1 MRLES
6 RPKYG
11 PVGTHRVMSA
21 EETCRRVKPFM
32 PAIGVTR
39 VADTTGLD
47 TLGMPVFSAIRPAD
61 AGLDGISVY
70 NGKGLTKADAH
81 AGAMMEA
88 IERYSA
94 ESWQRQRQQGTRRQI
109 AERNPG
115 TRVMDPA
122 VMVVQQQGEYA
133 DSTVLEWGT
142 GWDLLREEPALIPL
156 AMILAPYHGPGRGI
170 WYASSNGLA
179 SGNTMEEA
187 VCHALAEL
195 IERDAYT
202 IALVRA
208 ELAPRVRGFL
218 EAVATGRPQPAAGI
232 DRSLFPSVELDT
244 VPPMVRRLVTAARR
258 DGNEIWLRDI
268 TSDLGIPAFVA
279 SMRRWEPDGAEFAA
293 GGFGCHPNAA
303 IAAVRAITETAQGR
317 NVQIQGV
324 REDAKAVTAA
334 YPSAQRVLWC
344 QDAATR
350 VDFSQIPSYVHGDI
364 LDDIT
369 LMLDRLREAGVRE
382 VYAADLSRPHIPAAV
397 VRLIIPEMESWF
409 LTDFDP
415 GKCKLGRRAQRYL
428 PPAEPLPATSGT

>member
-1 MRLES
+1 MKLLPQ
-6 RPKYG
+6 PKYG
-11 PVGTHRVMSA
+11 SVGTHRVMSA
-21 EETCRRVKPFM
+21 ADTCRRVRPYM
-32 PAIGVTR
+32 QAIGVTR

-47 TLGMPVFSAIRPAD
+47 SLGMPVFSAIRPTD

-70 NGKGLTKADAH
+70 NGKGLTKADAR

-94 ESWQRQRQQGTRRQI
+94 ESWPRERQRGTRPQI
-109 AERNPG
+109 AARNRG
-115 TRVMDPA
+115 TRVMNPA
-122 VMVVQQQGEYA
+122 SMILQQQRSYSDA
-133 DSTVLEWGT
+133 TVLDWGE
-142 GWDLLREEPALIPL
+142 GWDLLHDEPVLIPL
-156 AMILAPYHGPGRGI
+156 AMILAPYDGPGRGI

-208 ELAPRVRGFL
+208 ELVPRVHAFL
-218 EAVATGRPQPAAGI
+218 EAVTTGLPQPPAEI
-232 DRSLFPSVELDT
+232 DRRLFPSVKLDT
-244 VPPMVRRLVTAARR
+244 VPPMVHRLVAAAQR
-258 DGNEIWLRDI
+258 DGNEVWLRDI
-268 TSDLGIPAFVA
+268 TSDLRIPAFVA

-303 IAAVRAITETAQGR
+303 IAAVRAVTETAQGR

-324 REDAKAVTAA
+324 REDAKAVPTA
-334 YPSAQRVLWC
+334 YGSAQRVLWC
-344 QDAATR
+344 QDAET
-350 VDFSQIPSYVHGDI
+350 VVSFSQIASYVHSDI
-364 LDDIT
+364 LDDLN
-369 LMLDRLREAGVRE
+369 LMLDRLRADGVQQ
-382 VYAADLSRPHIPAAV
+382 VYAVDLSRPQIPAAV

-415 GKCKLGRRAQRYL
+415 DQCRLGRRAQRYL
-428 PPAEPLPATSGT
+428 PPG

>member
-1 MRLES
+1 MKLES

-11 PVGTHRVMSA
+11 NIGTHRVMSA
-21 EETCRRVKPFM
+21 AETCRRVKPFM
-32 PAIGVTR
+32 AEIGVTR
-39 VADTTGLD
+39 VSDTTGLD
-47 TLGMPVFSAIRPAD
+47 TLGMPVFSAIRPTD

-94 ESWQRQRQQGTRRQI
+94 ESWLPKRQHGTRDEV
-109 AERNPG
+109 AARNPG
-115 TRVMDPA
+115 MRAMDPA
-122 VMVVQQQGEYA
+122 TMDLQRQGTYSGA
-133 DSTVLEWGT
+133 TALDWGA
-142 GWDLLREEPALIPL
+142 GWDLLRDEPVLVPL
-156 AMILAPYHGPGRGI
+156 AMVLAPYDGPGRGT
-170 WYASSNGLA
+170 WYASTNGLA
-179 SGNTMEEA
+179 SGNTIEEA

-208 ELAPRVRGFL
+208 ELAPRVRTFL
-218 EAVATGRPQPAAGI
+218 DALTTGARQPAAEI
-232 DRSLFPSVELDT
+232 DRSLFPSVDLNT
-244 VPPMVRRLVTAARR
+244 VPPMVRRLVSAARR

-268 TSDLGIPAFVA
+268 TSDLGLPAFVA

-293 GGFGCHPNAA
+293 GGFGCHPNAT

-324 REDAKAVTAA
+324 REDAKAVPTA

-344 QDAATR
+344 QDADVR
-350 VDFSQIPSYVHGDI
+350 VDFGQIPTYVH
-364 LDDIT
+364 DDIVEDIN
-369 LMLDRLREAGVRE
+369 LMLGRLRAAGVEE
-382 VYAADLSRPHIPAAV
+382 VYAVDLSRPRVPAAV
-397 VRLIIPEMESWF
+397 VRLVIPEMESWF

-415 GKCKLGRRAQRYL
+415 DRCRLGRRAQRYL
-428 PPAEPLPATSGT
+428 PPAAEPVATA